1 MKKNAM
7 SALAMALAVLLVLP
21 ARASPATPSNASR
34 VRAPAT
40 ASGWQ
45 YDDAVMPASSVGK
58 VENTVNRKDVKV
70 TLRYYDMRNAAKSV
84 SFNLTSSGYFSFSRP
99 SDFAS
104 LRDIMFVFSGG
115 SLPSS
120 GKYNFSGDFTSNTG
134 GFTYSEVWVYS
145 SKSSNNVASQFSQQ
159 SLNYSQFSGD
169 FYFTTSI
176 DLGNIN
182 YLTLNFDF
190 KEGFKFPYG
199 GYASFRFEKLS
210 SGSDVDYNT
219 PGTSDGD
226 KAEDANNTNRE
237 IADNTS
243 EMNDTLK
250 EIVQTISNQ
259 LAALWN
265 QMYNLMHLPQL
276 ANDNRNTD
284 RIVGAIEDNMNVELE
299 QNLEISQ
306 DILNNQDDNADKIID
321 NQNQNTDK
329 LTNGFDN
336 SDMESSN
343 KNLQDSLNGY
353 DVVEDGI
360 LDSVT
365 GYITGFSMPDFNVL
379 PPGVVTA
386 CIFFGN
392 YLQQLF
398 DGIGSFN
405 FPITLS
411 LTMIFVLMLIG
422 YYRVRG

>member
-1 MKKNAM
+1 M
-7 SALAMALAVLLVLP
+7 L
-21 ARASPATPSNASR
+21 
-34 VRAPAT
+34 
-40 ASGWQ
+40 
-45 YDDAVMPASSVGK
+45 
-58 VENTVNRKDVKV
+58 
-70 TLRYYDMRNAAKSV
+70 
-84 SFNLTSSGYFSFSRP
+84 
-99 SDFAS
+99 
-104 LRDIMFVFSGG
+104 
-115 SLPSS
+115 
-120 GKYNFSGDFTSNTG
+120 
-134 GFTYSEVWVYS
+134 
-145 SKSSNNVASQFSQQ
+145 
-159 SLNYSQFSGD
+159 
-169 FYFTTSI
+169 
-176 DLGNIN
+176 
-182 YLTLNFDF
+182 
-190 KEGFKFPYG
+190 
-199 GYASFRFEKLS
+199 FRS
-210 SGSDVDYNT
+210 
-219 PGTSDGD
+219 
-226 KAEDANNTNRE
+226 DANNTNRE

-259 LAALWN
+259 LAALWD

-386 CIFFGN
+386 CIFFW
-392 YLQQLF
+392 QLF
-398 DGIGSFN
+398 AAAF
-405 FPITLS
+405 
-411 LTMIFVLMLIG
+411 
-422 YYRVRG
+422 